1 MVANGNAGICSE
13 RFVCQIP
20 WANNFPVPDGFFPV
34 RYWVHANASVFFKN
48 GGQWAKNKSTWYTYR
63 AVDTRLRSAGRG
75 IYLCCLF
82 AACRRNGV
90 GIFSHTI
97 YHRYC
102 RYLLAGNRKWSPM
115 DCHRGWLCGC
125 CRYGAA
131 RRSNRPGRFYRY
143 RGCLHFRYC

>member
-1 MVANGNAGICSE
+1 MGTLAFAVNDL
-13 RFVCQIP
+13 FVKSLGQTISRSR
-20 WANNFPVPDGFFPV
+20 WLFPV
-34 RYWVHANASVFFKN
+34 RYWVHANASVFLKM
-48 GGQWAKNKSTWYTYR
+48 GSVDLKQIDLVYAYC
-63 AVDTRLRSAGRG
+63 AVDTRLRSAGRS

-82 AACRRNGV
+82 AACRRNGA
-90 GIFSHTI
+90 GIFSYTL

-102 RYLLAGNRKWSPM
+102 CYLPSGNRKWSPM
-115 DCHRGWLCGC
+115 DCHRRWLCGC